1 MKCGGRHLSQVPRYT
16 GGGRTIEVY
25 ENFNGPHVGYN
36 KKYFCKDAKK
46 KAVQHGR
53 SERRA
58 EAYPLG
64 YVTGLSDART
74 KLADFFS
81 ILLVGGE
88 VRMKTGWMTAVVMIG
103 AVSMAG
109 CVSQTKYEE
118 AMVDVDSAKFELER
132 TRTQKN
138 ALEQQVKTL
147 KDLNVK
153 FGNEAQLAH
162 DELERI
168 QHGRDKE
175 RGSVEG
181 RTKELADRV
190 KQLSFQNRA
199 VRQEYEDVKRHNE
212 TLKSLVARY
221 QKELK
226 DQSRSVTGTPAPSV
240 PTPSAPSVAA
250 PVPPAMSPPQSISS
264 SMNVNKASAGDMV
277 LVLGLSQDVADRIV
291 TNRPYRVKGELVA
304 KNVVPKDTFDT
315 IKERISV
322 SP

>member
-1 MKCGGRHLSQVPRYT
+1 M
-16 GGGRTIEVY
+16 
-25 ENFNGPHVGYN
+25 
-36 KKYFCKDAKK
+36 
-46 KAVQHGR
+46 
-53 SERRA
+53 ER
-58 EAYPLG
+58 
-64 YVTGLSDART
+64 
-74 KLADFFS
+74 
-81 ILLVGGE
+81 E
-88 VRMKTGWMTAVVMIG
+88 VRMKSGWMMAVVMVG
-103 AVSMAG
+103 AVSMVG
-109 CVSQTKYEE
+109 CVSQKKYEE
-118 AMVDVDSAKFELER
+118 AMVDVDSARSELER
-132 TRTQKN
+132 TRAQKN

-153 FGNEAQLAH
+153 FGNEAQVAH

-181 RTKELADRV
+181 RTKELEDRV

-199 VRQEYEDVKRHNE
+199 VRHEFEDVKRHNE
-212 TLKSLVARY
+212 TLKALVARY

-226 DQSRSVTGTPAPSV
+226 DQSRSAASSGPSVSPAPSGTPAP
-240 PTPSAPSVAA
+240 
-250 PVPPAMSPPQSISS
+250 PAMNAPQSIST

-277 LVLGLSQDVADRIV
+277 LVLGLSKEVADRIV

-304 KNVVPKDTFDT
+304 KNVVPKETFDL

>member
-1 MKCGGRHLSQVPRYT
+1 MKS
-16 GGGRTIEVY
+16 
-25 ENFNGPHVGYN
+25 
-36 KKYFCKDAKK
+36 
-46 KAVQHGR
+46 
-53 SERRA
+53 
-58 EAYPLG
+58 
-64 YVTGLSDART
+64 
-74 KLADFFS
+74 
-81 ILLVGGE
+81 
-88 VRMKTGWMTAVVMIG
+88 GWMMVAVISV
-103 AVSMAG
+103 VSLVG
-109 CVSQTKYEE
+109 CVSQKKYEE

-132 TRTQKN
+132 TRAQKN

-153 FGNEAQLAH
+153 FVNEAQVAH

-181 RTKELADRV
+181 RTKELEDRV

-199 VRQEYEDVKRHNE
+199 LRQEYEDVKRHNE

-226 DQSRSVTGTPAPSV
+226 DQSRSAAGSPAPSV
-240 PTPSAPSVAA
+240 SSVNPAPTGESAPSAA
-250 PVPPAMSPPQSISS
+250 STSQPMSS
-264 SMNVNKASAGDMV
+264 SMNINKASAADMV
-277 LVLGLSQDVADRIV
+277 LVLGLPKDVADRIV
-291 TNRPYRVKGELVA
+291 TNRPYRLKGELVA
-304 KNVVPKDTFDT
+304 KNVVPKEVFDG